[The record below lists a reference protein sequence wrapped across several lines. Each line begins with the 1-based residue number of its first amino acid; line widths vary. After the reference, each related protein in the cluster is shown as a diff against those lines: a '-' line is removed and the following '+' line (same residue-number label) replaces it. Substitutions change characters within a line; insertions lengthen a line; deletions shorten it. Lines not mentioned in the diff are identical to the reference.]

1 MVSYHIFV
9 LGLTN
14 LYVSPHNKNTYLWPC
29 IFTLLVECVT
39 SWEDNM
45 RFLTRY
51 PKLFLIIG
59 VSVWLVACGGDVSG
73 GTNDPTINLS
83 VAPNDPTINLSV
95 APNFNVDN
103 QSSYQLQK
111 TTLHI
116 ERRYGISGQSPCG
129 CFYHAVVYTDLD
141 NDGDIDIF
149 MSGGNGTSNPSP
161 VEIHINDGAGNFSLD
176 NSLIFG
182 SDPGA
187 VHPRKALLG
196 DYNNDGELDIF
207 VAGHGYD
214 QPPFPGEHPLL
225 FLTTANGL
233 EYSSNLES
241 YSGFFHAAAS
251 ADIDNDGDIDIFV
264 ADSQS
269 PFFLIN
275 DGTGNF
281 SRNTDRL
288 TSEVNGKPLFTAEL
302 IDIDKDGYID
312 LIVAGHEFEGMDT
325 IIYWGSSRGTYLS
338 TSKTVLPSV
347 AGQGIILDIDSE
359 DINNDGN
366 KDILLTRTGGGN
378 TNFLTMGFYIGYYL
392 QLILNNGN
400 HQFTDTTNNISSN
413 SDLNGAWID
422 WVRIQDVNNDGY
434 LDIIEDNASERGLI
448 WLNDGSGVFTP

>member
-14 LYVSPHNKNTYLWPC
+14 LYVSLNNKNIYLWPC

-59 VSVWLVACGGDVSG
+59 VSVWLVACGGDGSG

-116 ERRYGISGQSPCG
+116 ERRYGMSGSPSPCG
-129 CFYHAVVYTDLD
+129 CFYHAAVYTDLD
-141 NDGDIDIF
+141 NDGDIDVF

-161 VEIHINDGAGNFSLD
+161 VEIHINDGAGNFTLD

-182 SDPGA
+182 AEPGA
-187 VHPRKALLG
+187 IHPRKALLG
-196 DYNNDGELDIF
+196 DYNGDGKLDVF

-233 EYSSNLES
+233 EYSSNLEA
-241 YSGFFHAAAS
+241 YRGFFHAAAS

-264 ADSQS
+264 ADNQS

-325 IIYWGSSRGTYLS
+325 VIYWGSSSNTYLS
-338 TSKTVLPSV
+338 TSKTVLPPV
-347 AGQGIILDIDSE
+347 AGQGTIVDIDSE

-366 KDILLTRTGGGN
+366 KDIILTRTGGGN
-378 TNFLTMGFYIGYYL
+378 INSYIGYYL

-400 HQFTDTTNNISSN
+400 HQFTDTTSNISSN
-413 SDLNGAWID
+413 SDENGGWID
-422 WVRIQDVNNDGY
+422 WVRIQDFNNDGY

-448 WLNDGSGVFTP
+448 WLNDGNGVFTP